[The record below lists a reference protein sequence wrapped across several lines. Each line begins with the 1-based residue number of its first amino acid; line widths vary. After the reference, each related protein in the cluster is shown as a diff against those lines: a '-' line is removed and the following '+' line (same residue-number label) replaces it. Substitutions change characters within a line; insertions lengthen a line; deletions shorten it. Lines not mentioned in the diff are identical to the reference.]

1 MSWRQGG
8 QSAGRSGWQSPLQKP
23 GCGSEAG
30 GREGRRKTG
39 SRGTSGRSWWDVSG
53 TLGVAI
59 GLLYSRNV
67 PALGRVSL
75 QGQPGPRGAG
85 TREKRHGNIHIPT
98 TGLHLPNCKRRDW
111 PEQLSSL
118 ESCTSRSDGSLD
130 LPTCWSRPSGGSEAP
145 KPSPAHWPLHF
156 QAPKRPPVSASME
169 KQAWVRVAQREED
182 SFHKW
187 HRRFWVGIIEGCWLR
202 GRLIQSKP
210 TPQARWEQCHQVAA
224 SHGPDVSWQS
234 WPGPAGRGCTGSLS
248 CSVLPPPPT
257 SPHSLSCQSVV
268 GD

>member
-85 TREKRHGNIHIPT
+85 TREKRHGNIHNPT

-111 PEQLSSL
+111 PERLSSL
-118 ESCTSRSDGSLD
+118 ESCTPG
-130 LPTCWSRPSGGSEAP
+130 PTAPWTSPRAGPGPLEAVRHPSQAQPTGLCTSRPP
-145 KPSPAHWPLHF
+145 RDP
-156 QAPKRPPVSASME
+156 
-169 KQAWVRVAQREED
+169 
-182 SFHKW
+182 
-187 HRRFWVGIIEGCWLR
+187 
-202 GRLIQSKP
+202 
-210 TPQARWEQCHQVAA
+210 
-224 SHGPDVSWQS
+224 
-234 WPGPAGRGCTGSLS
+234 
-248 CSVLPPPPT
+248 
-257 SPHSLSCQSVV
+257 QSVPPWRSRPRCGWLSERRTV
-268 GD
+268 STNGTEGSGWE